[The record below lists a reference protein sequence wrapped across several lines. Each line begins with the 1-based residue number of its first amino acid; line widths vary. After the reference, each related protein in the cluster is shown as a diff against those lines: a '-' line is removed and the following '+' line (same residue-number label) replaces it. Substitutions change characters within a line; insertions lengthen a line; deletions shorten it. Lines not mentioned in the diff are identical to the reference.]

1 MYMKNNSEVPF
12 ILDEFHKLDSGLFD
26 MIIDINDKI
35 KMLIYGVND
44 VKDIPMSYEC
54 ISQSID
60 TVKK

>member
-1 MYMKNNSEVPF
+1 MSNNDVPF
-12 ILDEFHKLDSGLFD
+12 TLDEFHKLDSRLFY
-26 MIIDINDKI
+26 MAIYINDKL
-35 KMLIYGVND
+35 MMSVYDVND

>member
-1 MYMKNNSEVPF
+1 MKNNNDVLF
-12 ILDEFHKLDSGLFD
+12 ILDEFHKLDRRLFD
-26 MIIDINDKI
+26 MAIDINDKL
-35 KMLIYGVND
+35 MMSVYDVND

>member
-1 MYMKNNSEVPF
+1 MKNNNDVPF
-12 ILDEFHKLDSGLFD
+12 MLDEFHKLDSGLFNAV
-26 MIIDINDKI
+26 IDINNTLLMSVYD
-35 KMLIYGVND
+35 VND

>member
-1 MYMKNNSEVPF
+1 MKNNTDVPF
-12 ILDEFHKLDSGLFD
+12 ILDEFYKLDSGLFD
-26 MIIDINDKI
+26 MVIDANDKL
-35 KMLIYGVND
+35 MMSVYDVND

>member
-1 MYMKNNSEVPF
+1 MKNNTDVPF
-12 ILDEFHKLDSGLFD
+12 MLDEFHKLDSGLFD
-26 MIIDINDKI
+26 MVIDANDKL
-35 KMLIYGVND
+35 MMSVYGIND

>member
-1 MYMKNNSEVPF
+1 MKNNNDVSF
-12 ILDEFHKLDSGLFD
+12 MLDEFHKLDSRLFD
-26 MIIDINDKI
+26 MTIDINDKL
-35 KMLIYGVND
+35 MMSVYDVND

>member
-1 MYMKNNSEVPF
+1 MNNNDVPF
-12 ILDEFHKLDSGLFD
+12 MLDEFHKLDSGLFD
-26 MIIDINDKI
+26 RIIDINNTILMSIHD
-35 KMLIYGVND
+35 VND

>member
-1 MYMKNNSEVPF
+1 MKNNTDVPF

-26 MIIDINDKI
+26 MVIDANDKL
-35 KMLIYGVND
+35 MMSVYDVND

-60 TVKK
+60 MVKK